1 MEIQKH
7 SENYDQI
14 RGGKWLVDRL
24 KVFLLSRYAP
34 SRVEWSFAEIRDII
48 IRSLQSVQRSILP
61 SRNSFELYGYDF
73 MLDAD
78 LKPWLIEINGGPSMT
93 ANTDFD
99 CRLKCGLIDDVL
111 SIVDVE
117 GLLTGNEMN
126 VGGFDLIVQKG

>member
-1 MEIQKH
+1 
-7 SENYDQI
+7 
-14 RGGKWLVDRL
+14 
-24 KVFLLSRYAP
+24 
-34 SRVEWSFAEIRDII
+34 
-48 IRSLQSVQRSILP
+48 
-61 SRNSFELYGYDF
+61 

>member
-7 SENYDQI
+7 SENYDER
-14 RGGKWLVDRL
+14 RGGKWLID
-24 KVFLLSRYAP
+24 KFKHYLLSRYDPA
-34 SRVEWSFAEIRDII
+34 RVDWCFTEIKNII
-48 IRSLQSVQRSILP
+48 IRSLQSVQKCILP

-73 MLDAD
+73 MIDAD

-111 SIVDVE
+111 TIVD
-117 GLLTGNEMN
+117 
-126 VGGFDLIVQKG
+126 I